1 MISIDSWSV
10 HLVPINPDIKRL
22 LEERESQTL
31 ALFTTENGVSPSPS
45 LLINLPLSKF
55 CRVPVHSVSAKTD
68 ELELGAAGVISPV
81 PVPPTTESQ
90 ARHPHPYPSISY
102 YRSPHNIGSPPNFRY
117 LSIADPPG
125 KGNHSSIHPI
135 APSLSP
141 FGSF

>member
-81 PVPPTTESQ
+81 SVPPTTESQ
-90 ARHPHPYPSISY
+90 ARHPHPLVIIGRPITLDHHLTLGTYPLQTPLEKEI
-102 YRSPHNIGSPPNFRY
+102 I
-117 LSIADPPG
+117 
-125 KGNHSSIHPI
+125 HSSIQLPLH
-135 APSLSP
+135 SHLSAL
-141 FGSF
+141 FN